1 MHTSLSEPLT
11 KNMDR
16 YQTFWSGAQPSA
28 SVEECSEIERKRE
41 EGVYISPS
49 IKRRVDRGGRG
60 GVLGSK
66 FRFVGMECVLF
77 VCVRVKECVCL
88 RHILSASKCSLACEC
103 INHTVTASKKMTLS
117 KKVSL
122 STVTQHGNQT
132 IAN

>member
-1 MHTSLSEPLT
+1 M
-11 KNMDR
+11 
-16 YQTFWSGAQPSA
+16 
-28 SVEECSEIERKRE
+28 EECSEIERKRE

-49 IKRRVDRGGRG
+49 IKRRVERGGRG

-88 RHILSASKCSLACEC
+88 RHILSASKCSLGCEC